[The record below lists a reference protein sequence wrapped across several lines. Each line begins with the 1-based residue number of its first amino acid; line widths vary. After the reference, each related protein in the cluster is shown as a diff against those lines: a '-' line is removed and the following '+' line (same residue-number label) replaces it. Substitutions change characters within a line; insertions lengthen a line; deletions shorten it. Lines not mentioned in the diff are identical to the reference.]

1 MTLLADIL
9 VVLHLGFVAFVVA
22 GGFFVAQRPWLVVLH
37 LPAALWGAA
46 IEFTGGICPLTPLE
60 NHLRRLGGGTG
71 YTGDF
76 VERYLLPVLYPAHL
90 TLSLQQALGGVV
102 VLVNLVAYVLAWR
115 AWRRRTR
122 AAGQRRH

>member
-9 VVLHLGFVAFVVA
+9 VLLHLGFVAFVVA
-22 GGFFVAQRPWLVVLH
+22 GGFFVAQRPWLAASH

-76 VERYLLPVLYPAHL
+76 VERYLLPMLYPAHL
-90 TLSLQQALGGVV
+90 TVPLQQALGGVV
-102 VLVNLVAYVLAWR
+102 VLVNLVAYALAWR
-115 AWRRRTR
+115 AWRRRIR
-122 AAGQRRH
+122 AAGRRRH

>member
-22 GGFFVAQRPWLVVLH
+22 GGFFVTQRPWLAALH

-76 VERYLLPVLYPAHL
+76 VERYLLPMLYPAHL
-90 TLSLQQALGGVV
+90 TVPLQQALGGVV
-102 VLVNLVAYVLAWR
+102 VLVNLVAYALAWR
-115 AWRRRTR
+115 AWRRRIR
-122 AAGQRRH
+122 AAGRRRH